1 MLDHSRASFDVIVE
15 KDVAS
20 WNALL
25 TAYAHSGYLGCQRA
39 ICCFFQLDLEGVKPD
54 FFTFVGLVSACTQL
68 EDLSQGTV
76 IHRRILALGFENA
89 VSIQNALVYMYAK
102 CGCIESSQAM
112 FDRIIGKDVVA
123 WTALITAIAKT
134 GQIHQAM
141 ELFLVMDLEGIQP
154 SVPTFAII
162 LSACSSVAQLVAGR
176 AIHRKLEGLHD
187 VIFPAVVAALLNLY
201 GRCGSLAEASALF
214 NASHKRT
221 VASWNAMIAAY
232 AQHGHLPESLDLVHQ
247 MQLHG
252 SLPDKFTYI
261 EILQA
266 CSHSGT
272 RNLGWSYFV
281 RMGMDHGLIP
291 AIEHYVCVVDL
302 LGRIGQLELAERV
315 VKGLPYEPDVAAW
328 NSLLGSCK
336 IQGDMPRAQDTV
348 GAVLK
353 LQAESAAPYVLLANL
368 YAAARRWEDV
378 ATVRKAMAD
387 RGIRKPTGRS
397 FQCL

>member
-1 MLDHSRASFDVIVE
+1 MDHEGAKPNAQTFIIRIEACSRLGSLDLKDARNIHSLVIHCGYHRHNEILTGLITMFSKCGILDDARRAFESHGERNVVTWTAMI
-15 KDVAS
+15 A
-20 WNALL
+20 
-25 TAYAHSGYLGCQRA
+25 AYAQKGYLV
-39 ICCFFQLDLEGVKPD
+39 L
-54 FFTFVGLVSACTQL
+54 GL
-68 EDLSQGTV
+68 
-76 IHRRILALGFENA
+76 
-89 VSIQNALVYMYAK
+89 
-102 CGCIESSQAM
+102 
-112 FDRIIGKDVVA
+112 
-123 WTALITAIAKT
+123 
-134 GQIHQAM
+134 
-141 ELFLVMDLEGIQP
+141 ELFQTMEAEGILP
-154 SVPTFAII
+154 DTAALASGI
-162 LSACSSVAQLVAGR
+162 SSCSSLEELRAMHQRLVAGR

-378 ATVRKAMAD
+378 AMVRKAMAD

-397 FQCL
+397 FQCV